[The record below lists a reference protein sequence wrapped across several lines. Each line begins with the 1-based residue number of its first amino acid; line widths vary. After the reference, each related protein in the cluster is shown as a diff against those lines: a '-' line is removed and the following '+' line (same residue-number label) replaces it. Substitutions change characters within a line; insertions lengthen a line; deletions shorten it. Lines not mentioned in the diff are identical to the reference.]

1 MKYIG
6 YLMLPLLL
14 FSCKTQGDFMSYSD
28 EGTPTRNAIASE
40 RKVISSVFLE
50 LSVDQPAEVMD
61 KAIELLEQQEGYVVR
76 TEEDLVVMRIA
87 AEKQDAFVETL
98 EGFGRVKDKNITGRD
113 VTSEYYDQKIRLENA
128 LATRDRFL
136 ALLDKANDVSAMV
149 EIERELERLN
159 ETIEL
164 LKGSQH
170 KLDHLSSYATVSLRI
185 SERKKPGLLG
195 YVGVGIYS
203 AVKWLFV
210 RN

>member
-1 MKYIG
+1 MKYLG

-40 RKVISSVFLE
+40 RKVISNVFLE

-61 KAIELLEQQEGYVVR
+61 KTIELLEQQEGYVVR

-164 LKGSQH
+164 LKGGQQ
-170 KLDHLSSYATVSLRI
+170 KLDHLSSYATVSLRV